1 MPASIILLEKPMTE
15 ALNEQTTEL
24 RGEAKKEAFHREAE
38 SKIVN
43 FAFVR
48 PNEHIPDG
56 NKMHVKL
63 AGTNTCQASVQIL
76 VKGGDNNLHYHPNQD
91 LIYMVLKGKVEFYGP
106 GEKLLGVYGENEGL
120 LLPENARYWFK
131 GVTDEAHLLQIA
143 GYPKGKAASKRVAV
157 AKDQRG
163 DTRMSFD
170 ITKNKLLIRT
180 VKKSIEDSEFKF
192 S

>member
-1 MPASIILLEKPMTE
+1 MAE
-15 ALNEQTTEL
+15 AAQENPTEL

-48 PNEHIPDG
+48 PDQHIPDG
-56 NKMHVKL
+56 DKMHVKL
-63 AGTNTCQASVQIL
+63 AGTNSCRASVQIL
-76 VKGGDNNLHYHPNQD
+76 VKGGDNNLHYHPNMD

-106 GEKLLGVYGENEGL
+106 EDKLLGVYGPNEGL
-120 LLPENARYWFK
+120 LLPENSRYWFK

-143 GYPKGKAASKRVAV
+143 GYPKGKAASKRIPVEK
-157 AKDQRG
+157 AKRG
-163 DTRMSFD
+163 KGVWLGLTEEELR
-170 ITKNKLLIRT
+170 IRAQNNQHGDAP
-180 VKKSIEDSEFKF
+180 VPGSEPKF